1 VVTTPEVES
10 ALVTSV
16 LGALGSR
23 RGVAAVAEPAG
34 DLGDG

>member
-23 RGVAAVAEPAG
+23 RDVGAVAELAG
-34 DLGDG
+34 DFGGG